1 MSNTHTLAEEK
12 NKLVI
17 CLAAVKDTDNM
28 VKNEYKVPPY
38 PLMNINLQTVLQSCY
53 VMEL

>member
-1 MSNTHTLAEEK
+1 MSNTNTLAEEK

-17 CLAAVKDTDNM
+17 YLAAVKDTDNT
-28 VKNEYKVPPY
+28 VKNKVPPY
-38 PLMNINLQTVLQSCY
+38 PFMHINLQTVLQSCY